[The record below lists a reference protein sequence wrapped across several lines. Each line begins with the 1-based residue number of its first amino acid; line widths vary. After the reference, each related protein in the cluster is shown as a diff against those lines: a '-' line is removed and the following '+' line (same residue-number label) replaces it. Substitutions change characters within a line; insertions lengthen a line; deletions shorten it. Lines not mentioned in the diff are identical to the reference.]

1 MYRRNIN
8 VQKQIS
14 DKDTLQQ
21 LIKTH
26 RQAANKLQMEDA
38 NIEVKRPFHQE
49 AKLAEKS
56 KRLATLNVVLNIGG
70 KDKPS
75 AKEQKHRD
83 GALQV

>member
-1 MYRRNIN
+1 
-8 VQKQIS
+8 
-14 DKDTLQQ
+14 
-21 LIKTH
+21 
-26 RQAANKLQMEDA
+26 MEDA